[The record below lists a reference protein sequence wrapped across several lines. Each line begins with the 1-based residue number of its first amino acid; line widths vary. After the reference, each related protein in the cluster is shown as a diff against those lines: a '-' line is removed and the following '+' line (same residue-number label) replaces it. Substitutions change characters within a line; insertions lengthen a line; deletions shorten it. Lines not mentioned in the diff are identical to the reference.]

1 MKRSGFR
8 ETHPTG
14 FSIENFKRRRAL
26 PPQGDAKFFDRI
38 LSVRKISELVFISKS
53 AAKNR

>member
-1 MKRSGFR
+1 MRRAEIR

-26 PPQGDAKFFDRI
+26 PQQNDSKFFDRI
-38 LSVRKISELVFISKS
+38 LSVRKISEMVFVTKS